1 MPKAYSQTEREY
13 IIMRLKE
20 EGKACLLQYGVRK
33 TSVDELVKRANI
45 PKGTFYL
52 FYASKELLFFDLFL
66 EQHNIM
72 QTNLLSTISN
82 FGKHI
87 TQAEFSEILF
97 SMYME
102 VDKSFLLR
110 FITDGDLE
118 LVIRKLPPNIVAK
131 HQAEDNFSVSDL
143 FALIPQAQNKDIEL
157 YSSAFRGIF
166 LLLLHKK
173 EIGEAYF
180 DQTLKLLINSLT
192 TLLFQE

>member
-1 MPKAYSQTEREY
+1 
-13 IIMRLKE
+13 
-20 EGKACLLQYGVRK
+20 
-33 TSVDELVKRANI
+33 
-45 PKGTFYL
+45 
-52 FYASKELLFFDLFL
+52 
-66 EQHNIM
+66 M

-180 DQTLKLLINSLT
+180 DQTLKLSMP
-192 TLLFQE
+192 FR

>member
-13 IIMRLKE
+13 IIMRLTE

-52 FYASKELLFFDLFL
+52 FYASKELLFFNLFL